1 MIMSSLAKEG
11 FSAGQNN
18 VDEVLRHL
26 WLKREY
32 ANSKLHLAEQ
42 TIKKMS
48 GGDTRLALQVNI
60 LFFPV
65 RDYTSTPV

>member
-1 MIMSSLAKEG
+1 MQMIMSSLAKEG

-48 GGDTRLALQVNI
+48 GGDAKLALQV
-60 LFFPV
+60 
-65 RDYTSTPV
+65 

>member
-48 GGDTRLALQVNI
+48 GGDTRLALQV
-60 LFFPV
+60 
-65 RDYTSTPV
+65 